1 MIPIIALRMM
11 RIMDNFYLLKVLVFN
26 FDETMDPW
34 YEINFCMHTQFS
46 KMAADLSAIYFELFW
61 TTTFFIFKLQ
71 KSLSTI
77 VGKVSRSTTTVF
89 FRLFTGKPFFHTLY
103 DFSISVQQVPQLFCG
118 LRN

>member
-11 RIMDNFYLLKVLVFN
+11 RIMDNFYLLKVLVFK

-34 YEINFCMHTQFS
+34 YEINFCMHTQL
-46 KMAADLSAIYFELFW
+46 AADPIYFELFW
-61 TTTFFIFKLQ
+61 TTTFFFFKLQ

-77 VGKVSRSTTTVF
+77 VGKVSRSTTTEV
-89 FRLFTGKPFFHTLY
+89 HTVY
-103 DFSISVQQVPQLFCG
+103 DFSISFQQVPQLFCG